1 MKFTD
6 SHCHLDFI
14 EFSTHCSTLLHQC
27 DANNINRIIVPAVNP
42 EHWQRVLSL
51 PEKAVNTSVK
61 ISCCLGIHPWFLIL
75 EDNLSSKKLLL
86 KKSSAKNLSLT
97 FNEQRLRRAIIDNE
111 NNENENNLVG
121 IGECGIDVFK
131 AKKNT
136 DNEQAL
142 AENIS
147 LQQNFFDMQL
157 RIAAESN
164 LPVIAHHCQSHHLIL
179 PLLKRHKLAKAGVIH
194 AFYGSYQQ
202 AKDYIDLG
210 FKLGVGGTIT
220 YPRAKKTLDA
230 IKRVPLTSL
239 VIETDAPAMPPID
252 QQGQINSPLNLKQIF
267 QSLTNI
273 RSESAEEIAEQLEQ
287 NVDHVF
293 YIK

>member
-14 EFSTHCSTLLHQC
+14 EFNTHFSTLLHQC
-27 DANNINRIIVPAVNP
+27 AANNITRIIVPAVNP

-61 ISCCLGIHPWFLIL
+61 ISCCLGIHPWFLIP

-86 KKSSAKNLSLT
+86 KKSPSKNLSLI
-97 FNEQRLRRAIIDNE
+97 FNEQRLKQAIAKNT
-111 NNENENNLVG
+111 NNLVG

-136 DNEQAL
+136 NNEQAL

-157 RIAAESN
+157 RIAAEN
-164 LPVIAHHCQSHHLIL
+164 DLPVIVHHCQSHHLIL

-194 AFYGSYQQ
+194 AFSGSYQQ
-202 AKDYIDLG
+202 AKDYVDLG
-210 FKLGVGGTIT
+210 FKLGIGGTIT
-220 YPRAKKTLDA
+220 YPRAKKTINT
-230 IKRVPLTSL
+230 IKRLPLTSL
-239 VIETDAPAMPPID
+239 LLETDAPAMPPFGL
-252 QQGQINSPLNLKQIF
+252 QGTINSPVNLINVF
-267 QSLTNI
+267 QALIEI
-273 RSESAEEIAEQLEQ
+273 RPESAEVVVMQLEK

-293 YIK
+293 FSV